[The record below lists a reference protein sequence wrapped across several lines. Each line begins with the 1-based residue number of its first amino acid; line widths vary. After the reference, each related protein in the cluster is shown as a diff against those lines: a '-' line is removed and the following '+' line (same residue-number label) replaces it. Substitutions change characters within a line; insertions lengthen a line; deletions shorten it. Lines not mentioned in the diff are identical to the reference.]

1 MIQVRDIHGGIH
13 PPENKVQSL
22 GEPIR
27 DAGIPAQLILPL
39 SQHIGAPAGAIVEV
53 GDRVLKGQKIAEAK
67 GFVSAPVHAPTSGTV
82 AAIEP
87 RVIPHPSGMSAP
99 CIVLHSDGLDEW
111 IGHQGISDYRSVDR
125 NTLISMIRDAGI
137 AGMGGAGFPSAVKL
151 SGGRDKPIET
161 LILNGTECEP
171 YITADDILMRE
182 RASEIIAGAE
192 ILRYLIE
199 PEQTLI
205 GIEDNK
211 PEAIAAMRA
220 AAEGSGIEVVSFPT
234 KYPSGGEKQLIQILT
249 GKEVPSGG
257 LPSDVGIVCQNI
269 GTAQAIYRAVSH
281 GEPLISRITTVTGD
295 ACGSPRNYDV
305 LLGTP
310 VQYLLEQSNFDQRDC
325 IRLIMGGP
333 MMGYTLQDT
342 AVPVV
347 KTTNCIL
354 APTVE
359 ELPPPPPAQACIRC
373 GMCSE
378 VCPVSLLPQQMYWFS
393 RSQDHDK
400 LEEHNLFDCIE
411 CGACSYACPSHIPL
425 VQYYRA
431 SKAEIRQAQQDK
443 IKAER
448 SKERFEARQ
457 ARIEREAAEKEAKRK
472 ARLEAA
478 KARQADAAKGDSKQ
492 DIIQAAIARS
502 QAKKSADS
510 DPAQAAIARAQAA
523 RSGDAVEESTE
534 EKIQRLEKLL
544 VSTEKRLTAA
554 REKLAQAEVN
564 NDSNID
570 AFKTAVEKTS
580 AKLETTKQELSA
592 LRQQDSAPA
601 TAAVDDPAAAAIARA
616 QARRS
621 GTSSAESDDE
631 KRQRL
636 EAQISSTEK
645 RLAAAEEKLKTAE
658 ANNDDKVDAF
668 ITAVTKTRKKLD
680 ALREE
685 LAELSAQTPATS
697 APADTSEAAEDPAAQ
712 AIARAVAARAASAE
726 MSEREKAEK
735 NIASLQG
742 RIEKTAAKLEA
753 AQQNGDDTADI
764 LATSLNKLRDK
775 LAAAEQALAALR
787 EEEN

>member
-1 MIQVRDIHGGIH
+1 MIQIRDIHGGIH
-13 PPENKVQSL
+13 PPENKLQSL

-27 DAGIPAQLILPL
+27 PAGIPAQLILPL
-39 SQHIGAPAGAIVEV
+39 SQHIGAPAAPVVSV

-82 AAIEP
+82 VAIEP

-99 CIVLHSDGLDEW
+99 CIIINSDGQDEW
-111 IGHQGISDYRSVDR
+111 VNHQGISDYTAVDK
-125 NTLISMIRDAGI
+125 NTLISTIREAGI

-151 SGGRDKPIET
+151 SGGQDKPIQT

-182 RASEIIAGAE
+182 RAGQIIAGAE
-192 ILRYLIE
+192 ILRHLIE
-199 PEQTLI
+199 PQETLI

-220 AAEGSGIEVVSFPT
+220 AAEGTGIEIVSFPT

-269 GTAQAIYRAVSH
+269 GTAQAIYRAVNH
-281 GEPLISRITTVTGD
+281 GEPLISRVTTVTGN
-295 ACGSPRNYDV
+295 ACGSPRNYEV

-310 VQYLLEQSNFDQRDC
+310 VQYLLDQSAFNASDC

-373 GMCSE
+373 GMCAE

-393 RSQDHDK
+393 RAQEHDK

-478 KARQADAAKGDSKQ
+478 KARQAEAVKGDSKQ

-502 QAKKSADS
+502 QAKKSGDA

-523 RSGDAVEESTE
+523 RNGTAVEETRE
-534 EKIQRLEKLL
+534 EKQQRLEKLL
-544 VSTEKRLTAA
+544 ASTTKRLAA
-554 REKLAQAEVN
+554 AQEKLAQAEGN
-564 NDSNID
+564 NDDNIA
-570 AFKTAVEKTS
+570 AFRTAVEKTS
-580 AKLETTKQELSA
+580 AKLAATQKELDELKSSTDGA
-592 LRQQDSAPA
+592 AP
-601 TAAVDDPAAAAIARA
+601 TDDPAAAAIARA
-616 QARRS
+616 QAKRS
-621 GTSSAESDDE
+621 GQAPAESEQE
-631 KRQRL
+631 KTQRIT
-636 EAQISSTEK
+636 AQIASTEK
-645 RLAAAEEKLKTAE
+645 RLAAAQDKLATAK
-658 ANNDDKVDAF
+658 ANGDDKADAF
-668 ITAVTKTRKKLD
+668 ATAVTKTQEKLD
-680 ALREE
+680 ALRAE
-685 LAELSAQTPATS
+685 LAAITPTTATPAT
-697 APADTSEAAEDPAAQ
+697 PVEDDPAAQ
-712 AIARAVAARAASAE
+712 AIARAMAARAESAG

-735 NIASLQG
+735 NIASLQA
-742 RIEKTAAKLEA
+742 RVEKTAAKLRA
-753 AQQNGDDTADI
+753 AQESGDDNAEI
-764 LATSLNKLRDK
+764 LATSLDKMRDK
-775 LAAAEQALAALR
+775 LTAAEQALAALR